1 MTRNIDGE
9 ITHSFKLQKRK
20 PMNLDGKV
28 IIVTGGAG
36 LLGKQHVEAIKSAGG
51 IPIVADMKERYF
63 LKHQPDWVRVDV
75 RDPSSIREML
85 SFVQMPYGRVDG
97 LINNAAHNPKVED
110 GKGFTRFEDM
120 PLESWNA
127 DLEVGL
133 TGAFLCS
140 QIIGRHMAENGGG
153 VILNI
158 ASVLS
163 VVAPDQRLYR
173 EDGKPECEQPVKP
186 VTYSVE
192 KAGLLGLTRYVATYW
207 ADKGVRC
214 NALSPAGVYNGQ
226 PDDFVARL
234 SDKIPMGR
242 MARVDEYRDAVV
254 FLLSD
259 ASSYMTG
266 QNLVMDGG
274 YSCW

>member
-1 MTRNIDGE
+1 VRE
-9 ITHSFKLQKRK
+9 
-20 PMNLDGKV
+20 
-28 IIVTGGAG
+28 
-36 LLGKQHVEAIKSAGG
+36 AGG
-51 IPIVADMKERYF
+51 EYVIADTTLSIDVA
-63 LKHQPDWVRVDV
+63 QPDDV
-75 RDPSSIREML
+75 YLLLDRTLDIH
-85 SFVQMPYGRVDG
+85 GRVDG
-97 LINNAAHNPKVED
+97 LINNAAFNPKVED
-110 GKGFTRFEDM
+110 GKGFSRFETM
-120 PLESWNA
+120 PLAEWHA
-127 DLEVGL
+127 ALEVGL

-140 QIIGRHMAENGGG
+140 QIIGGHMAANGGG

-163 VVAPDQRLYR
+163 VIAPDQRLYR
-173 EDGKPECEQPVKP
+173 QPDTPEDAQPVKP

-226 PDDFVARL
+226 PDEFVARL

-242 MARVDEYRDAVV
+242 MARPDEYRAAVV

-259 ASSYMTG
+259 QSSYMTG
-266 QNLVMDGG
+266 ANLVMDGG
-274 YSCW
+274 YSVW